1 MKFNIGDSVI
11 TKVSKR
17 GSYEPSFC
25 RVNEKMTVD
34 GIEKHGS
41 VIHYICGFDGYDFT
55 EDELMSVD
63 EYKATL

>member
-25 RVNEKMTVD
+25 QVNEKMTVE
-34 GIEKHGS
+34 GIKRVGS
-41 VIHYICGFDGYDFT
+41 VIHYICGYDGYDFT
-55 EDELMSVD
+55 EDEIMSI
-63 EYKATL
+63 EKYKQTL